1 MNTVLSLIFLLSQN
15 TLKNDLM
22 YNIAFYIIE
31 HIYEMENKSIK
42 QLAEDC
48 YTSTS
53 SIIKFYQLIGF
64 DNYSEFKRQL
74 LSNFEVR
81 KIQLHEKHQN
91 LTEEDLMNKIDMF
104 SIQKID
110 REDFLNRINQI
121 VDHILDKKRIYFYGT
136 VFPINLIQS
145 FCEDMSIMK
154 VPVHGIQISRGRNKI
169 SEREGVHIILSL
181 SGRYMQIR
189 FDEYQMLCNTNTP
202 TILFSKEK
210 EYIGD
215 VSLNIPLPETLSSD
229 FDDIILLLILD
240 IIKLKCYK
248 SLMFWGFLFF
258 VEKGLKLDEKL
269 FFKNMKPH
277 T

>member
-81 KIQLHEKHQN
+81 RIQLHEKHQN

-110 REDFLNRINQI
+110 RDDFLNRINQI

-154 VPVHGIQISRGRNKI
+154 IPVHGIQISRGRNQI

-248 SLMFWGFLFF
+248 SLMF
-258 VEKGLKLDEKL
+258 
-269 FFKNMKPH
+269 
-277 T
+277 